1 MNGLL
6 EIIDKDLIINP
17 LTSAKR
23 DEIIAELVDLYARR
37 KGLSPAQRDEAVKAV
52 IEREE
57 LASTAM
63 EKGIAIPHA
72 KLSFLEDNALVI
84 GVSRIPVD
92 FGGEQRSR
100 IFFLLLAS
108 ADKPSEHIQILSS
121 IAKLCSSDVF
131 VRLLSSAKT
140 PSDVY
145 QLFFD

>member
-1 MNGLL
+1 MGLL

-17 LTSAKR
+17 LTSVKR
-23 DEIIAELVDLYARR
+23 EDIIRDLVGAYCDKEALDED
-37 KGLSPAQRDEAVKAV
+37 QREAIVRAV
-52 IEREE
+52 IDRE
-57 LASTAM
+57 LIASTAM

-72 KLSFLEDNALVI
+72 KLSFLKDNALVI

-92 FGGEQRSR
+92 FGGELKSR